1 MDFLARSELIDCQG
15 TTTHTLTLEPDG
27 RVTVRLSDGRTA
39 VVDVA
44 TRRNLTPHVP
54 LGDDVLGAAAA
65 LTPW

>member
-1 MDFLARSELIDCQG
+1 MN
-15 TTTHTLTLEPDG
+15 G